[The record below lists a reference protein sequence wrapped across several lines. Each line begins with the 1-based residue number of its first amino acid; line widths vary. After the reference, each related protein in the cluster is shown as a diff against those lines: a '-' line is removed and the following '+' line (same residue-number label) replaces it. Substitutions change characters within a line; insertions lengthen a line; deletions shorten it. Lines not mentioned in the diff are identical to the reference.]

1 VDDVLDALTVT
12 GVPVTDTRLSEPI
25 LQVTRSR
32 IQLDAALRTLP
43 TTPEILYV
51 KAAASGANNGSSWTD
66 AYTDLQDALAV
77 AFSGD
82 QIWVAQGVYKPTG
95 DPADRAATFQL
106 HTGIAI
112 YGGFGGAAGTE
123 GDFSARDWRRY
134 LSVLSGDIDNNDLT
148 DPHGVIT
155 ATAHITGTNSYH
167 VVTGGGTVLT
177 AVLDGFTITGG
188 YAFYDGLNY
197 RPCFQQCGGGLHNL
211 SGSPT
216 LRNLEF
222 VGNAAEFMGGALYNT
237 SGSNPDLSHSLL
249 RSNWSDL
256 GGGLGNYTYSSPRL
270 TNVALSGNMA
280 GGGGGMAN
288 YIGSGPILTNVT
300 LSGNRAAVAGGGLYN
315 SESNPIIQNSLF
327 WSNQADTLG
336 NSFINLYASVPTVR
350 RSLVQD
356 CNPGGVW
363 DASCGADGGGNLA
376 DADPLFVAAPDP
388 AAAPTE
394 AGDFRLTAASAAIDQ
409 GVDAYLPIS
418 VTTDLAGASRRRDG
432 DGDGIPTADMGAY
445 EAQSTRWCG
454 GWAAPYTF
462 TEQGEVVV
470 EFADVGKVSCVAV
483 EQFLAD
489 HPNAT
494 AGIQGGRY
502 WAITASDADGAPV
515 ADGFVAG
522 LTLPAA
528 EPDAATRVCKW
539 PDGAGWDCGLL
550 DGADTTFGK
559 GTVTRSNISSFSDW
573 AVGQDILP
581 PIAPQVVIGLD
592 AVGNAALE
600 WTHFPANSSGHEVW
614 WSASP
619 YFAPGDAGSQKTTLP
634 APTDA
639 FTHTG
644 IAGQNSYYLVRG
656 LNGAGQTS
664 GPSNRTGRFTFALTP
679 GSP

>member
-1 VDDVLDALTVT
+1 MVTMAAPHVAGAWAVLKQVAPAASVDDVLDALTVT

-300 LSGNRAAVAGGGLYN
+300 LSGNRAAVAGG
-315 SESNPIIQNSLF
+315 
-327 WSNQADTLG
+327 
-336 NSFINLYASVPTVR
+336 
-350 RSLVQD
+350 
-356 CNPGGVW
+356 
-363 DASCGADGGGNLA
+363 
-376 DADPLFVAAPDP
+376 
-388 AAAPTE
+388 
-394 AGDFRLTAASAAIDQ
+394 
-409 GVDAYLPIS
+409 
-418 VTTDLAGASRRRDG
+418 
-432 DGDGIPTADMGAY
+432 
-445 EAQSTRWCG
+445 
-454 GWAAPYTF
+454 
-462 TEQGEVVV
+462 
-470 EFADVGKVSCVAV
+470 
-483 EQFLAD
+483 
-489 HPNAT
+489 
-494 AGIQGGRY
+494 
-502 WAITASDADGAPV
+502 
-515 ADGFVAG
+515 
-522 LTLPAA
+522 
-528 EPDAATRVCKW
+528 
-539 PDGAGWDCGLL
+539 
-550 DGADTTFGK
+550 
-559 GTVTRSNISSFSDW
+559 
-573 AVGQDILP
+573 
-581 PIAPQVVIGLD
+581 
-592 AVGNAALE
+592 
-600 WTHFPANSSGHEVW
+600 
-614 WSASP
+614 
-619 YFAPGDAGSQKTTLP
+619 
-634 APTDA
+634 
-639 FTHTG
+639 
-644 IAGQNSYYLVRG
+644 
-656 LNGAGQTS
+656 LNGAGQAS
-664 GPSNRTGRFTFALTP
+664 GPSNRTGRFPFTLTP